1 MARAR
6 ARIRTRT
13 ALLSV
18 LTLLAALVSLQL
30 TGPAP
35 RAAAAPTAFTHP
47 GVLVGQAQLDYA
59 RGKVQAGQ
67 QPWKAAYDDMMAS
80 SYASL
85 SRTPKP
91 RAVVEC
97 GSSSNPNYGC
107 TDERQDAI
115 AAYTDA
121 LAWYFTRDSRYAK
134 KSIEIMD
141 AWSATITDHTNSNA
155 PLQTGWSG
163 STWPRA
169 AEIIKYTYDGGW
181 AGAGRF
187 ATMLRDVYLPE
198 VISGAET
205 KNGNWQLVM
214 TEAAIGI
221 SVFIEDRTSYDK
233 AVSTYLA
240 RVPAYVYLTGDGDL
254 PKPPANSSIDT
265 KAEIIKYWQGQ
276 STFADGLSQET
287 CRDFGHTGW
296 GIASIADIGETSRI
310 QGQDLYPKIQ
320 DRLRQALGFHTTYE
334 NGATVPSWL
343 CGGSVKKGLDQVT
356 EVGFNA
362 LHNRLG
368 IAMSNTQK
376 YTEAH
381 RPSGTD
387 NYFNA
392 WTTLTHADNP
402 S

>member
-1 MARAR
+1 MA
-6 ARIRTRT
+6 RTRT

-18 LTLLAALVSLQL
+18 LALLAGLLSLQL
-30 TGPAP
+30 SGPAP
-35 RAAAAPTAFTHP
+35 RATAAPAAFTHP
-47 GVLVGQAQLDYA
+47 GVLVSRAQLDYA
-59 RGKVQAGQ
+59 RSKVRAGQ
-67 QPWKAAYDDMMAS
+67 QPWKAAYDDMMGS

-85 SRTPKP
+85 SRTPQP

-97 GSSSNPNYGC
+97 GSSSNPNHGC
-107 TDERQDAI
+107 TEERQDAI

-121 LAWYFTRDSRYAK
+121 LAWYVTRDSKYAK

-155 PLQTGWSG
+155 PLQSGWSG
-163 STWPRA
+163 ATWPRA

-181 AGAGRF
+181 PGAGRF
-187 ATMLRDVYLPE
+187 ATMLRNVYLPE
-198 VISGAET
+198 VSNGSATT
-205 KNGNWQLVM
+205 KNGNWELVM

-221 SVFIEDRTSYDK
+221 AVFLDDRSAYDK
-233 AVSTYLA
+233 AVSTYLD
-240 RVPAYVYLTGDGDL
+240 RVPAYIYLTSDGDL
-254 PKPPANSSIDT
+254 PKPPADSSIDT
-265 KAEIIKYWQGQ
+265 EAEIIKYWQGQ
-276 STFADGLSQET
+276 STFADGLAQET

-296 GIASIADIGETSRI
+296 GIASIADIAETSRI

-320 DRLRQALGFHTTYE
+320 DRLRYALGFHTGYE
-334 NGATVPSWL
+334 NGTAVPSWL

-368 IAMSNTQK
+368 ISMSNTQK